1 MASSTS
7 GAKASSFSFRPAAAV
22 PQARAVASPG
32 QKDAHLR
39 RRSSSKSAV
48 MMDSA
53 VLSCPWP
60 RTLEYSSAA
69 PAQGQGIIAG
79 LKQVGSQ
86 QYRFNGCILLLIWSL
101 GVSVLHI
108 LQLSGYLPFQCMG
121 RHLVMQRLSQPKP
134 PGNRFFTCTIH
145 VGLNV

>member
-1 MASSTS
+1 MHSMASPTMASSSS
-7 GAKASSFSFRPAAAV
+7 GAKSSSFSFRPAAVV
-22 PQARAVASPG
+22 PQARAVAPPG
-32 QKDAHLR
+32 QKDAQLR

-79 LKQVGSQ
+79 LKQVGAMK
-86 QYRFNGCILLLIWSL
+86 R
-101 GVSVLHI
+101 
-108 LQLSGYLPFQCMG
+108 
-121 RHLVMQRLSQPKP
+121 
-134 PGNRFFTCTIH
+134 
-145 VGLNV
+145 

>member
-1 MASSTS
+1 MASSSS
-7 GAKASSFSFRPAAAV
+7 GAQASSFSFRPAAAV

-32 QKDAHLR
+32 QKDAQSR

-69 PAQGQGIIAG
+69 PAQGLGIIAG
-79 LKQVGSQ
+79 LKQLWAKPGPLPQEVQSLAGG
-86 QYRFNGCILLLIWSL
+86 FTDAPNACIIE
-101 GVSVLHI
+101 
-108 LQLSGYLPFQCMG
+108 QDA
-121 RHLVMQRLSQPKP
+121 PK
-134 PGNRFFTCTIH
+134 
-145 VGLNV
+145 GLATWWRYQGFKL